1 MAQHLVN
8 YNFTLNAQSF
18 AATPGTHSVMAW
30 ASGNSGSLSTRTSGT
45 NTPSITDNN
54 HWTLSTT
61 WQGIGIPAGSTV
73 TAVTSCRISA
83 QCIVYTNGSA
93 SSAGPTTIVDGGTTI
108 AMTSGFRFTATHAL
122 VEQSGAG
129 ATGLSLPSS
138 DSISIN
144 IMSAVA
150 NGSSKPASV
159 ILQQTQ
165 LGFLVT
171 YTPPTPVPT
180 SYPIRGT
187 YRRKQ

>member
-1 MAQHLVN
+1 VAIYLVN

-30 ASGNSGSLSTRTSGT
+30 ASGNSGSLSTTTSGH
-45 NTPSITDNN
+45 NTTSITDNN

-61 WQGIGIPAGSTV
+61 WQGIGIPVGSTI
-73 TAVTSCRISA
+73 TAVTSCRISG
-83 QCIVYTNGSA
+83 QCIVYSNGSA
-93 SSAGPTTIVDGGTTI
+93 SSAGPTTIVDGATTI
-108 AMTSGFRFTATHAL
+108 AMTSGFRFTATTSL
-122 VEQSGAG
+122 VAQSGSG

-144 IMSAVA
+144 IMNVVA
-150 NGSSKPASV
+150 NGSAKPASV

-171 YTPPTPVPT
+171 YTPPTPIST
-180 SYPIRGT
+180 MAPIRGT